1 MKIRIVK
8 YPLGCILPDVTPSY
22 ITMHHLH
29 LTYFISNM
37 CAMPPFYMLLLNG
50 TGMIIDIR

>member
-8 YPLGCILPDVTPSY
+8 YPLGCTLADVTHSY
-22 ITMHHLH
+22 IIMHHLH
-29 LTYFISNM
+29 LTYFISNI

-50 TGMIIDIR
+50 TGTIIDI